1 MGDSLDFDIFYVEG
15 VRKSWPAKSALLIHK
30 QENFLKN
37 FAKRVDGSCTVGAY
51 DDSMVPPFTTSVAI
65 KN

>member
-1 MGDSLDFDIFYVEG
+1 MGDSIVFDIFYVEG
-15 VRKSWPAKSALLIHK
+15 VRNSWPAKSALLIHK

-37 FAKRVDGSCTVGAY
+37 FEKRANDSFTVGAY
-51 DDSMVPPFTTSVAI
+51 DDSMVPPSTTSVAT